1 MWLAVWNIVKGLSA
15 TWCACH
21 TLWALYKIPQLRDQL
36 RAAQALLGA
45 HLTATEKARQI
56 GRSLHHRLN
65 VTDKTEPYIS
75 TLLTELDTALA
86 PENTDPS
93 GPHAAR
99 PVYSR
104 DGALH
109 FAPEHSRDR

>member
-21 TLWALYKIPQLRDQL
+21 TLWALYKIPLLREQL
-36 RAAQALLGA
+36 RAAEALLAA
-45 HLTATEKARQI
+45 HRTATEKARQI

-65 VTDKTEPYIS
+65 VTDKAEPYLT

-86 PENTDPS
+86 AESTTPPELHT
-93 GPHAAR
+93 AR
-99 PVYSR
+99 TAYSR
-104 DGALH
+104 DGAGHL
-109 FAPEHSRDR
+109 APDRRKQ